1 MSAAANLFFLIIR
14 IFLTIYCVDKAKQL
28 NRNPIGWGFF
38 CIFFPDNRHYL
49 DSFYVAQTV
58 VVNK

>member
-1 MSAAANLFFLIIR
+1 MSAAANLFFLIMR

-38 CIFFPDNRHYL
+38 AFFFPIIATIWIQFMSPKQL
-49 DSFYVAQTV
+49 W
-58 VVNK
+58 